1 LVKNTIENDKEKHLY
16 KIATGE
22 LSLPDDSM
30 ACNQSLE
37 VLVWDVNRRHHRILH
52 EEIN

>member
-1 LVKNTIENDKEKHLY
+1 
-16 KIATGE
+16 
-22 LSLPDDSM
+22 M

-52 EEIN
+52 EEINWRSYELLLLIVEHYNW